1 VSAPRAARLEA
12 AVAGLVGDQLTTAEA
27 TALFALAAGASC
39 RANAPIDCGGATLRG
54 DFVRAVVVA
63 ASAADYADGAEPD
76 GGEPFDLR
84 EIALENAVIEGV
96 IDLSHLA
103 SSLPLTLRNCEIE
116 RLEAVGATLGALA
129 LHGCRF
135 VPRASIQELSGNEN
149 ATDGGVTPAAA
160 AYWDAL
166 PDCALQLDGF
176 STEGHV
182 LIDDGTFIVPLDA
195 DPARSDEF
203 RTVAMRGAR
212 VRLLRVSGPQ
222 TGDSMRAPSDAWD
235 GSLAL
240 AQARE
245 LLGGDER
252 DRRADATVLAVLL
265 YAAAVMDEP
274 LLRVDRWLQNPDT
287 LAESEITAILAWKD
301 TAIGSV
307 PASAI
312 WAGVAAGAEW
322 VEQAAATAETVEND
336 LAMRARETPGTV
348 TGEDA
353 LREARRL
360 LHVPDEETTSLL
372 ALLLYAAAAM
382 DEPKLRAQRW
392 LECPTAGDG
401 RKAVAELEVP
411 AILDWKDTTFDGVS
425 GRELWSRLAE
435 DTDNLRLRSA
445 VALERLLQ
453 RLAEQRLW
461 AAPVLE
467 AAHSEVTTAVTLDGV
482 ARAELRHAVLGLLEV
497 TGLNGPID
505 LAHAA
510 VAGGLTSAA
519 VHVGRPGSAPLSME
533 RATLGCL
540 VLRACATVVR
550 GEGSTDAIRATGAVI
565 SGDVDVGAT
574 VIGAATLASARIG
587 GRVDLASSAL
597 FIGRG
602 RHGAAL
608 SMVRAAID
616 GSFYCDATFF
626 DGIVDLRW
634 LEARG
639 SVEFLPAARLLGV
652 ANSARLCL
660 ALDDARI
667 DGVVALRG
675 TFRGGAV
682 VLRNAEL
689 GSLACGIDRRSNDNR
704 RRGEFRPVNV
714 EGWSLSCAGARIKG
728 SVSLGGAD
736 FHGTVVFDRAHVQ
749 DDVRARGWIPVKAL
763 ARTGHGPMVYEI
775 EPSASF
781 RLVEGPAFFAA
792 RPFAGERDPARSGG
806 ISLANAVVGGM
817 LAWYPRALDPSAVV
831 DLNGCRVATLDD
843 RYQFER
849 AGLGYVAETGEA
861 DEISGGAIV
870 HSTAGDR
877 PQFWKF
883 GEGGL
888 ELRNFVYGDIDRV
901 PTPEEGLDGWV
912 HDRIEWIR
920 ASTAGGHY
928 EGTRSFSP
936 TPYDQLAAVLMA
948 RGHKEPAYLALRTR
962 HDDERRYGRLGYTKR
977 LESWTLGKLAG
988 HGYQLGRTF
997 SSYLFLVVIGT
1008 VVLSLAHSHAL
1019 LLHRDGAGTFS
1030 AVGLSV
1036 DASIPFFSLGGYD
1049 NDWVASSAGWG
1060 WLVLAW
1066 LYAETLAGLALGF
1079 LVALGTSRRL
1089 HERRDT
1095 SD

>member
-1 VSAPRAARLEA
+1 
-12 AVAGLVGDQLTTAEA
+12 
-27 TALFALAAGASC
+27 
-39 RANAPIDCGGATLRG
+39 
-54 DFVRAVVVA
+54 
-63 ASAADYADGAEPD
+63 
-76 GGEPFDLR
+76 
-84 EIALENAVIEGV
+84 
-96 IDLSHLA
+96 
-103 SSLPLTLRNCEIE
+103 
-116 RLEAVGATLGALA
+116 
-129 LHGCRF
+129 
-135 VPRASIQELSGNEN
+135 
-149 ATDGGVTPAAA
+149 
-160 AYWDAL
+160 
-166 PDCALQLDGF
+166 
-176 STEGHV
+176 
-182 LIDDGTFIVPLDA
+182 
-195 DPARSDEF
+195 
-203 RTVAMRGAR
+203 
-212 VRLLRVSGPQ
+212 
-222 TGDSMRAPSDAWD
+222 
-235 GSLAL
+235 
-240 AQARE
+240 
-245 LLGGDER
+245 
-252 DRRADATVLAVLL
+252 
-265 YAAAVMDEP
+265 
-274 LLRVDRWLQNPDT
+274 
-287 LAESEITAILAWKD
+287 
-301 TAIGSV
+301 
-307 PASAI
+307 
-312 WAGVAAGAEW
+312 
-322 VEQAAATAETVEND
+322 
-336 LAMRARETPGTV
+336 
-348 TGEDA
+348 
-353 LREARRL
+353 
-360 LHVPDEETTSLL
+360 
-372 ALLLYAAAAM
+372 
-382 DEPKLRAQRW
+382 
-392 LECPTAGDG
+392 
-401 RKAVAELEVP
+401 
-411 AILDWKDTTFDGVS
+411 
-425 GRELWSRLAE
+425 
-435 DTDNLRLRSA
+435 
-445 VALERLLQ
+445 
-453 RLAEQRLW
+453 
-461 AAPVLE
+461 
-467 AAHSEVTTAVTLDGV
+467 
-482 ARAELRHAVLGLLEV
+482 
-497 TGLNGPID
+497 
-505 LAHAA
+505 
-510 VAGGLTSAA
+510 
-519 VHVGRPGSAPLSME
+519 
-533 RATLGCL
+533 
-540 VLRACATVVR
+540 
-550 GEGSTDAIRATGAVI
+550 
-565 SGDVDVGAT
+565 
-574 VIGAATLASARIG
+574 
-587 GRVDLASSAL
+587 
-597 FIGRG
+597 
-602 RHGAAL
+602 
-608 SMVRAAID
+608 MVRAAID